1 MLPNVKQNLKIAINN
16 RCRILV
22 IKKPESESR
31 LLEPCV
37 LYTSKR
43 HGLILIA
50 RQVKGFSPKAVEMP
64 FWESIIVSELKN
76 LTVLEERFDI
86 NTLDGFK
93 EAREQVKRTPNAEIR
108 LDTPYTVFDTDKVGP
123 KFSTYA
129 DDTMRNLR
137 SLPK

>member
-22 IKKPESESR
+22 IQKSESESR

-50 RQVKGFSPKAVEMP
+50 NQIKGYSPKGVEMP
-64 FWESIIVSELKN
+64 FWESIVVSEFKN
-76 LTVLEERFDI
+76 LTVLDERFDL
-86 NTLDGFK
+86 NTLEGFEEVRAK
-93 EAREQVKRTPNAEIR
+93 IKRTPNAEIR
-108 LDTPYTVFDTDKVGP
+108 LDTPYTVFDTEKVGP

-137 SLPK
+137 SLPE